1 MSRQLTALEK
11 RRVTGTSDVHVQL
24 AAFGRLGIP
33 AKPHNPTGRHVIEC
47 VAHTSQ
53 VRPHSTA
60 LQWTAIRDENIG
72 TGLDNYRRLISERTG
87 QHQENVHQ
95 HHTGSAQ
102 LLHAPDAAGEEAD
115 QRRNT

>member
-1 MSRQLTALEK
+1 MY
-11 RRVTGTSDVHVQL
+11 TSSLPPLVDS
-24 AAFGRLGIP
+24 AYP
-33 AKPHNPTGRHVIEC
+33 PNPTILQ
-47 VAHTSQ
+47 VAMSLNAWPIPSQ

-60 LQWTAIRDENIG
+60 LQWTVIRDENIG

-115 QRRNT
+115 QGRNT